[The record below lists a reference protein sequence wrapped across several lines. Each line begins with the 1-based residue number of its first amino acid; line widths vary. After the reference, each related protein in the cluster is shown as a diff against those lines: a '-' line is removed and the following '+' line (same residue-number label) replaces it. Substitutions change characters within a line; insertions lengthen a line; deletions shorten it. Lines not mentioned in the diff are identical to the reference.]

1 MKEENRDCKIVQ
13 DLLPN
18 YLENL
23 TSEVTNEFIEQHIA
37 KCPECKKVF
46 NNMSGEIEVEEINQ
60 DKEINYLKGIRKRV
74 KRTITI
80 VSLIVIIIA
89 SCIVCYIY
97 NQSRIQVNNYTF
109 LRASYVR
116 EDQEDSID
124 GNIYG
129 SLIAVFDEKDI
140 CKSVR
145 VVQEGYTEEA
155 INNLQE
161 KLKTNS
167 HTNIK
172 SNFKSISYNINTWNG
187 ETKEQV
193 KEYLL
198 NNYNIEILEEI

>member
-74 KRTITI
+74 KRTITM

-109 LRASYVR
+109 LRASYVV
-116 EDQEDSID
+116 EDKKDSID
-124 GNIYG
+124 GKLYS
-129 SLIAVFDEKDI
+129 SLIIVFDEKDI

-145 VVQEGYTEEA
+145 TIQRGYTEEG
-155 INNLQE
+155 INR
-161 KLKTNS
+161 KKDTFITDS
-167 HTNIK
+167 F
-172 SNFKSISYNINTWNG
+172 SNVKCDHESISYNINTWNG

>member
-74 KRTITI
+74 KRTITM

-116 EDQEDSID
+116 EDQENSND

-145 VVQEGYTEEA
+145 VMEKGYIEEG
-155 INNLQE
+155 INHE
-161 KLKTNS
+161 KDIFITDS
-167 HTNIK
+167 FSNIVW
-172 SNFKSISYNINTWNG
+172 NHESITYNINTWNG

>member
-80 VSLIVIIIA
+80 VSLIVVIIA

-116 EDQEDSID
+116 EDQENSID

-145 VVQEGYTEEA
+145 TIQKGYTEEG
-155 INNLQE
+155 INR
-161 KLKTNS
+161 KKDTCIPDS
-167 HTNIK
+167 FSNITYNHE
-172 SNFKSISYNINTWNG
+172 SVTYNINTWNG
-187 ETKEQV
+187 QTKEQV
-193 KEYLL
+193 KKYLL

>member
-74 KRTITI
+74 KRTITM

-145 VVQEGYTEEA
+145 TIQKGYTEEG
-155 INNLQE
+155 ISR
-161 KLKTNS
+161 KKDTCIPDS
-167 HTNIK
+167 FSNITY
-172 SNFKSISYNINTWNG
+172 NHESITYNINTWNG

>member
-74 KRTITI
+74 KRTITM

-116 EDQEDSID
+116 EDQENSND

-145 VVQEGYTEEA
+145 VMEKGYIEEG
-155 INNLQE
+155 INHE
-161 KLKTNS
+161 KDTFITDS
-167 HTNIK
+167 FSNIVW
-172 SNFKSISYNINTWNG
+172 NHESITYNINTWNG